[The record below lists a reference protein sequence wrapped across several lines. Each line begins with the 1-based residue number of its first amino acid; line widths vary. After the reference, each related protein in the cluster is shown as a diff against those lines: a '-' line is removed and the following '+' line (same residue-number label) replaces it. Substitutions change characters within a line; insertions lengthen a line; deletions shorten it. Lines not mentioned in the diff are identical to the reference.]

1 MASKFEK
8 AFNEMQPEAKQT
20 GTKLERGYK
29 IVKESKNAQL
39 SAVIR
44 PSTKEAL
51 NDIAADQGK
60 KRNELINEIFEAYIK
75 DYYKEG

>member
-8 AFNEMQPEAKQT
+8 AYQEMQPETKPT
-20 GTKLERGYK
+20 GTAIERSYK
-29 IVKESKNAQL
+29 IVKESKNAQI

-51 NDIAADQGK
+51 TDIAAELGK
-60 KRNELINEIFEAYIK
+60 RRNELINEIFEAYIS